1 MSENGY
7 GSQTVAD
14 FMATLSSDAPT
25 PGGGSGAAI
34 TGALGASLVGMLAA
48 LTVGRKKY
56 ADHDELM
63 QAIVEQAAEHRDALM
78 RLAAE
83 DAEAYNAVSAAFK
96 LPKATDE
103 DKATRRAAIQDAL
116 KGACETPLR
125 IMEECLAVIGLAKNA
140 VQRGNVNA
148 ASDGA
153 AGAELARAALKVA
166 SYNVKINLG
175 SIKDEQFVGQ
185 ARARVDEMSYM
196 GTAAAN
202 SVDSHV
208 NEMWGLSS

>member
-1 MSENGY
+1 MTGNGY
-7 GSQTVAD
+7 GSQTVSEFLVAL
-14 FMATLSSDAPT
+14 TSDAPT
-25 PGGGSGAAI
+25 PGGGSGAAV
-34 TGALGASLVGMLAA
+34 TGALGASLVGMLAG

-56 ADHDELM
+56 AEHEALM
-63 QAIVEQAAEHRDALM
+63 QAIVEEAVERRDAL
-78 RLAAE
+78 LALAHA
-83 DAEAYNAVSAAFK
+83 DAKAYNAVSAAFK
-96 LPKATDE
+96 HPKTTDE
-103 DKATRRAAIQDAL
+103 EKAARRTAIQDAL

-140 VQRGNVNA
+140 VQRGNANA

-175 SIKDEQFVGQ
+175 SIKDEQFVKD
-185 ARARVDEMSYM
+185 ARTRVDEMSYM

-202 SVDSHV
+202 EVDSHV
-208 NEMWGLSS
+208 NDMWSSAS